1 MSGFDPYSIVHKPI
15 VSEKSYK
22 LMDEGVYTFI
32 VADSAT
38 KVDIRKAVEQLFEV
52 NVLDVNTL
60 VRKGKRKRNNRKGT
74 WSTKPDRKHAMV
86 RLAEGQKIDMFEK

>member
-1 MSGFDPYSIVHKPI
+1 MSGFDPYSIVQKPI

-60 VRKGKRKRNNRKGT
+60 VRKGKRKRNSRKGT

-86 RLAEGQKIDMFEK
+86 RLADGQKIDMFEK